1 MKVEDM
7 RLWRFVTR
15 YTRQAGLRSTM
26 RLIRVFIQAR
36 MFNPFMIVT
45 ITTTRIDELQAA
57 ISGVEQE

>member
-26 RLIRVFIQAR
+26 RLIRVFIQAK
-36 MFNPFMIVT
+36 MFNPFMIISV
-45 ITTTRIDELQAA
+45 TTTKIDELQAA
-57 ISGVEQE
+57 VSGVK